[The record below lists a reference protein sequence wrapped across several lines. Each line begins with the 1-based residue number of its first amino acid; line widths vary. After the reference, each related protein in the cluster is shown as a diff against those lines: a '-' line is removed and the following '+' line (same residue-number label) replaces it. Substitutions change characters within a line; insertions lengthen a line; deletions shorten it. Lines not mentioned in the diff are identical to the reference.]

1 MVGRKLDDQRA
12 ISERHG
18 MRRDNEAAGGLGCE
32 SDKVLLDIIR
42 VANGNGSQ
50 PDCQVPSRR
59 FGRVEETDIGSCIRI
74 EDKPGSFGR
83 GCNLL

>member
-1 MVGRKLDDQRA
+1 VGRKLDDQRA

-18 MRRDNEAAGGLGCE
+18 MRRDNKAAVGFGCE
-32 SDKVLLDIIR
+32 SGNVLLDIIR

-50 PDCQVPSRR
+50 PYCQGPGRR
-59 FGRVEETDIGSCIRI
+59 FGRVKETDIGSCIRI
-74 EDKPGSFGR
+74 EDKPGSFGC